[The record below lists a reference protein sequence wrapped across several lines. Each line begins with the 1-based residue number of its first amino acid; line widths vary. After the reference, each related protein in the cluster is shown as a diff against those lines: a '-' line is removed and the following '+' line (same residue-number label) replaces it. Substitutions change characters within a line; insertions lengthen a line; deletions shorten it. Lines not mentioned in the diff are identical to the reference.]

1 MYGKYYSNICSSF
14 FQLNGDKYKKTDGVI
29 FCVCVCV
36 SVYMWSKLKIV
47 DFTKYE
53 YLAPTLLLFI

>member
-29 FCVCVCV
+29 FFVCVL
-36 SVYMWSKLKIV
+36 VY
-47 DFTKYE
+47 T
-53 YLAPTLLLFI
+53 